1 MKTNHQKRALSFG
14 NAMKRGIII
23 TSLIGLVA
31 ATATRAADTD
41 TPPLPNPSAH
51 QPMVGSLLM
60 PRVLE
65 DLALTSGQQSSYDA
79 LASDFKKDAA
89 KWRADN
95 NYDPEKAREAMGQA
109 RDAGDQATIQKLTD
123 QRKGL
128 VDLRK
133 SYVDRVRAFL
143 TDDQKATLD
152 KALEHAQNWGGGHG
166 PGAALPPT
174 QEPAADK

>member
-1 MKTNHQKRALSFG
+1 MKTNHKKMALSFG
-14 NAMKRGIII
+14 NALKRGIII

-31 ATATRAADTD
+31 ATAARAADTD
-41 TPPLPNPSAH
+41 TPPLPNPAAH
-51 QPMVGSLLM
+51 QPMMGNLLM
-60 PRVLE
+60 PRVVE

-95 NYDPEKAREAMGQA
+95 NYDAEKAHAEMSQA

-123 QRKGL
+123 QRQGL

-166 PGAALPPT
+166 PSGALPPP
-174 QEPAADK
+174 QEPPADK

>member
-1 MKTNHQKRALSFG
+1 MKTNHKKRALTFG

-31 ATATRAADTD
+31 ATAARAADTD
-41 TPPLPNPSAH
+41 APPLPNPSAH
-51 QPMVGSLLM
+51 QPLVGNLLL

-95 NYDPEKAREAMGQA
+95 NYDSEKAREEMSQA
-109 RDAGDQATIQKLTD
+109 RNAGDQATIQKLTD

-133 SYVDRVRAFL
+133 SYVDKVRAFL

-152 KALEHAQNWGGGHG
+152 KALEHAHDWSGGHG
-166 PGAALPPT
+166 PSGALPPP
-174 QEPAADK
+174 QEPPADK